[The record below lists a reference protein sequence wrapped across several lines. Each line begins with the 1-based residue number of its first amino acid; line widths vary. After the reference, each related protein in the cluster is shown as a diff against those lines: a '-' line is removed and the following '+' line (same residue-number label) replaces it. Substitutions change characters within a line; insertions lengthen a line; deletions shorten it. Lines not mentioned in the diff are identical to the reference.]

1 MTKKSDSLKEMSLR
15 ISNNIVD
22 LESEIYT
29 FHYLLLFLLNA
40 NLKKYGVLFF
50 WLYKPI
56 YN

>member
-1 MTKKSDSLKEMSLR
+1 MKKSDRLKEMSLR

>member
-1 MTKKSDSLKEMSLR
+1 MKKSDSLKEMSLR

-50 WLYKPI
+50 WLYKSI